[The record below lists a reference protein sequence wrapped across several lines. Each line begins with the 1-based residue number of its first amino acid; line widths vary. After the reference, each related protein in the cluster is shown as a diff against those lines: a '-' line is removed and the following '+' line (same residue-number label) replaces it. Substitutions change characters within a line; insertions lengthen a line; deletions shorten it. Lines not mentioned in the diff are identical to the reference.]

1 MNVRLTRR
9 SLVPLA
15 CVALFAACDEKGP
28 TAPDGPDDDVALSG
42 GATTIFDATS
52 MAFTFPAPNLG
63 DLARHLEGDAA
74 FDAAFVAA
82 PAVVHAGLGPVFNHN
97 ACVACHVNN
106 GRGRPPEPGRDPQ
119 SLLLRI
125 SVPGTDSD
133 GSGGPNPV
141 PGFGAQ
147 LNDKAIFDVQPEA
160 SVRVSYSEATY
171 AFDDGTPYH
180 LRTPTFTISNAYI
193 PWPSDAMVSPRV
205 ALPIFGRGLLEAIPE
220 EVILA
225 LADESDADG
234 DGISGRPNW
243 VYDYEAGRDALGRFG
258 WKANQP
264 NLDQQTA
271 AAYRNDMGVTNPVFT
286 TDSAAGQPQS
296 DGQDDDPELSEQV
309 MRDAAFYTRTL
320 AVPARRNVSDPT
332 VQRGERLFEEAR
344 CAVCHVPSMST
355 GPALEPS
362 LANQRIRPYTDLL
375 LHDMGAELADDRPD
389 FLADGREWRT
399 PPLWGL
405 GLTRVVQGETFLLH
419 DGRARNILEAVMW
432 HGGEGEFSRE
442 FVRGLSE
449 DERGALITFLESL

>member
-1 MNVRLTRR
+1 
-9 SLVPLA
+9 
-15 CVALFAACDEKGP
+15 
-28 TAPDGPDDDVALSG
+28 
-42 GATTIFDATS
+42 
-52 MAFTFPAPNLG
+52 
-63 DLARHLEGDAA
+63 
-74 FDAAFVAA
+74 
-82 PAVVHAGLGPVFNHN
+82 
-97 ACVACHVNN
+97 
-106 GRGRPPEPGRDPQ
+106 
-119 SLLLRI
+119 
-125 SVPGTDSD
+125 VPGTDPD

-141 PGFGAQ
+141 PGFGGQ
-147 LNDKAIFDVQPEA
+147 LNDKAIFDVLPEA
-160 SVRVSYSEATY
+160 RVRVSYSEATY
-171 AFDDGTPYH
+171 AFDDGTPYD
-180 LRTPTFTISNAYI
+180 LRTPTFMISNAYV

-220 EVILA
+220 EAILA

-271 AAYRNDMGVTNPVFT
+271 AAYRNDMGVTNPVFP
-286 TDSAAGQPQS
+286 TDSAAGHPQS
-296 DGQDDDPELSEQV
+296 DGRNDDPELSEQI

-332 VQRGERLFEEAR
+332 VQRGEQLFEEAR
-344 CAVCHVPSMST
+344 CAVCHIPSMST

-405 GLTRVVQGETFLLH
+405 GLTRIVQGETFLLH
-419 DGRARNILEAVMW
+419 DGRARSILEAVMW
-432 HGGEGEFSRE
+432 HGGEAEFSRE
-442 FVRGLSE
+442 FVRGLSA